1 MRLLLHPKSLL
12 AALLMMTMLR
22 SFALTD
28 LAQAPINFL
37 IASPVKPNI
46 YFILDDSGSMAWSF
60 LGDEVTA
67 QQYQNTVGYRNSLCN
82 KIYYNPTTNY
92 PVPVNADSSEYPQQ
106 NFLAALYD
114 GFQPGSISI
123 NLSNAFMAWRS
134 DSTTPPVPS
143 GAGDISYRIDCANGA
158 GGCKTTDA
166 GLPNL
171 PESAYYFIYAGNK
184 PDRLGD
190 GSDEDHCRDTV
201 YDSST
206 TGRSNWRKVIVSQS
220 SGPAGIDETKNFAN
234 WFSYHRTRL
243 LTMKTAVGR
252 AFSQLDGNYRV
263 GYSTISEADV
273 NDSSINFLRIDEF
286 AGEHRTN
293 FYKKLYAARP
303 TGGTPLRAAL
313 AKAGRLY
320 AGRLLTGSHDPLQY
334 ACQQNT
340 TILSTDGYWTS
351 QDEFGSY
358 AAKQIDGNTDVGNP
372 DAKLPRPMFDGGA
385 GARAARMA
393 TLTVEPRHTDPDPWY
408 SVLIGLK
415 INGVDLMNSFANILH
430 KPNINLMTEAAELA
444 HWISLQITRQGYRA
458 FANGTQVFIVAP
470 VSAGD
475 LSATPVIESAGS
487 FPYTVTPFAEVTGAG
502 RASNTLADVAAWY
515 FENDLRTSALG
526 NCGPR
531 DQLCDNN
538 VPLVPGRRSG
548 THQHMV
554 THTLGLGANGTLRYR
569 EDYDTAQEGDFQDI
583 VRGKKDWPDPIYAPA
598 AERIDDLWHAAVNG
612 GGRYFSARSPE
623 SLANALSA
631 SLSAIRAA
639 TGAAAASASSSQEPA
654 EGDNLLFSSRYRS
667 LYWDGELEARRITL
681 ADGSLSDRIEW
692 SAAVQLQQRI
702 AAASDDRSIY
712 LSSASSVSGLKKFNW
727 DELSADERQLFA
739 GCTAT
744 VGFRFDQC
752 TQLSDAERA
761 QAGSKNLVDY
771 LRGQFQYEDRP
782 ANGLR
787 LFRKRE
793 QVLGAAI
800 NAQPVFVGPPAF
812 RYADL
817 NYGEY
822 RDSVAANRP
831 GSVYLAANDGMLH
844 AFDAAT
850 GRERWAF
857 IPGGA
862 LPSLWRLADNALAK
876 NFRYLLDGTPVVGD
890 ICPLAPTSSC
900 RAEEWRTILV
910 AGLGAAGREFYAL
923 DITQAD
929 QPKLLWRINA
939 DTEAQLGYAVG
950 KPIITKRRDGT
961 WVVLLASGYNNVTP
975 GNGRGTLFV
984 LNAVT
989 GEVIKR
995 IDTGAGTT
1003 TNPAGLAHLNAWV
1016 EGLLDNTAERVYGGD
1031 LLGNLWRFDIN
1042 GTSGSGGN
1050 DAVQLA
1056 RLARSGDTQSI
1067 TTRPEFSLVRVGN
1080 QSLPV
1085 ISVGT
1090 GRYLGSSD
1098 VTDKSIQSIYTF
1110 RDYLTDSGLG
1120 DLRQRSSMVQK
1131 HMITGDDAGKRGI
1144 SNESVDWLVNDG
1156 WYVDLDAQSDSGE
1169 RVVLDLEQQLGM
1181 LSVVSNVPDS
1191 NACRPRAESWSYAFN
1206 TINGSYLP
1214 IAGSTWVGRR
1224 VSSASMVAGARMIRV
1239 GRQVVSI
1246 LTDDGGTVS
1255 AVVQPADV
1263 GGVPSVRRVAWRE
1276 LEQQ

>member
-1 MRLLLHPKSLL
+1 MRLLWHPKCLL
-12 AALLMMTMLR
+12 AALLMMMMLR
-22 SFALTD
+22 CFALTD

-37 IASPVKPNI
+37 LATPVKPNI

-67 QQYQNTVGYRNSLCN
+67 HQYQNTVGYRSSLCN
-82 KIYYNPTTNY
+82 KIYYNPTIIY
-92 PVPVNADSSEYPQQ
+92 PVPVNADGSEYPQQ
-106 NFLAALYD
+106 NFLSALYD
-114 GFQPGSISI
+114 GFQSSSISI

-134 DSTTPPVPS
+134 DSTTPPVPPS
-143 GAGDISYRIDCANGA
+143 ASDITYRIDCAHAA
-158 GGCKTTDA
+158 GSCKTSDT

-171 PESAYYFIYAGNK
+171 PEPAHYFIYTGNK
-184 PDRLGD
+184 ADRLGD

-201 YDSST
+201 YDGSAP
-206 TGRSNWRKVIVSQS
+206 GSNWRKIIVSTS
-220 SGPAGIDETKNFAN
+220 SGPAASDETKNFAN

-252 AFSQLDGNYRV
+252 AFSQLDINYRV
-263 GYSTISEADV
+263 GYSTISEPGV
-273 NDSSINFLRIDEF
+273 SESSANFLLINDF
-286 AGEHRTN
+286 AGEHRKN

-320 AGRLLTGSHDPLQY
+320 AGKLLTGGNDPLQY

-351 QDEFGSY
+351 QDESGSY
-358 AAKQIDGNTDVGNP
+358 GPKQIDGTTDVGNP
-372 DAKLPRPMFDGGA
+372 DGQLPRPMFDGGA

-408 SVLIGLK
+408 SVLISLK
-415 INGVDLMNSFANILH
+415 INGADLMNSFANILH
-430 KPNINLMTEAAELA
+430 KPGTNLMTEAAELA

-458 FANGTQVFIVAP
+458 FAKENQVFILAP
-470 VSAGD
+470 ASAGD
-475 LSATPVIESAGS
+475 LSATPVIEAAGS

-502 RASNTLADVAAWY
+502 RATNTLADVAAWY

-526 NCGPR
+526 NCGSR
-531 DQLCDNN
+531 DQLCENN

-548 THQHMV
+548 AHQHMV

-569 EDYDTAQEGDFQDI
+569 EDYDTAQVGDFQDI
-583 VRGKKDWPDPIYAPA
+583 VSGKKDWPDPIYAPA

-623 SLANALSA
+623 SLATALSA

-667 LYWDGELEARRITL
+667 LYWDGELEARRIALT
-681 ADGSLSDRIEW
+681 DGSLSDRIEW
-692 SAAVQLQQRI
+692 SAGAQLQQSVT
-702 AAASDDRSIY
+702 AATDKRSIY
-712 LSSASSVSGLKKFNW
+712 LAAESTPTGLKNFSW
-727 DELSADERQLFA
+727 DDLTNAERELFA
-739 GCTAT
+739 GCGAAEG
-744 VGFRFDQC
+744 VRFEQC
-752 TQLSDAERA
+752 AQLSDDERSK
-761 QAGSKNLVDY
+761 AGGKNLVDY
-771 LRGQFQYEDRP
+771 LRGQFQYEDRTD
-782 ANGLR
+782 NKLR

-793 QVLGAAI
+793 QVLGAPI

-822 RDSVAANRP
+822 RDRVAAIRP

-857 IPGGA
+857 IPSGV
-862 LPSLWRLADNALAK
+862 LPKLWRLADIALSK
-876 NFRYLLDGTPVVGD
+876 NFQYLLDGTPVVGD
-890 ICPLAPTSSC
+890 ICPSAPDSSC
-900 RAEEWRTILV
+900 AAEGWRTILV

-929 QPKLLWRINA
+929 QPKLLWKINA
-939 DTEAQLGYAVG
+939 DTEAQLGYAIG

-961 WVVLLASGYNNVTP
+961 WVVLIASGYNNVIP
-975 GNGRGTLFV
+975 GTGSGVLFV
-984 LNAVT
+984 LNAAT
-989 GEVIKR
+989 GAVLKR
-995 IDTGAGTT
+995 INTGAGTT
-1003 TNPAGLAHLNAWV
+1003 NNPAGLAQLNVWV

-1031 LLGNLWRFDIN
+1031 LLGNIWRFDIN
-1042 GTSGSGGN
+1042 DTSVTSGN
-1050 DAVQLA
+1050 DAVLLA
-1056 RLARSGDTQSI
+1056 RLLRNGDAQPV
-1067 TTRPEFSLVRVGN
+1067 TTRPELSLVRIGN

-1085 ISVGT
+1085 VSVGT

-1098 VTDKSIQSIYTF
+1098 VGDKSIQSIYTF
-1110 RDYLTDSGLG
+1110 RDYLGDSGLG
-1120 DLRQRSSMVQK
+1120 DLRRQSSMVQK
-1131 HMITGDDAGKRGI
+1131 HLIPGDDAGKRGI
-1144 SNESVDWLVNDG
+1144 SDETVDWLVNDG
-1156 WYVDLDAQSDSGE
+1156 WYVDLDTNPASGE
-1169 RVVLDLEQQLGM
+1169 RVVLDPEQQLGM

-1206 TINGSYLP
+1206 YINGNYLP
-1214 IAGSTWVGRR
+1214 MTKSTWAGRR

-1239 GRQVVSI
+1239 GGQVVSI
-1246 LTDDGGTVS
+1246 LTDDSGTVS
-1255 AVVQPADV
+1255 AVTQPINV
-1263 GGVPSVRRVAWRE
+1263 GGGLSVRRIAWRE

>member
-1 MRLLLHPKSLL
+1 MRVLWHTKPIV
-12 AALLMMTMLR
+12 AMLLMMTMLR
-22 SFALTD
+22 CFALTD

-37 IASPVKPNI
+37 LATPVKPNI

-67 QQYQNTVGYRNSLCN
+67 QQYQNTVGYRSSLCN
-82 KIYYNPTTNY
+82 KIYYNPIINY
-92 PVPVNADSSEYPQQ
+92 PVPVHADGSEYPQQ
-106 NFLAALYD
+106 NFIGALYD
-114 GFQPGSISI
+114 GFQPASISI

-134 DSTTPPVPS
+134 DSTIPPVPS
-143 GAGDISYRIDCANGA
+143 STSDIAYRIDCANGA
-158 GGCKTTDA
+158 GSCKRSDI

-171 PESAYYFIYAGNK
+171 PEPAYYFTYIGNK

-201 YDSST
+201 FDSSVMS
-206 TGRSNWRKVIVSQS
+206 RSNWHKVIVSES
-220 SGPAGIDETKNFAN
+220 SGPAGTDETKNFAN

-263 GYSTISEADV
+263 GYSTISESGVSDG
-273 NDSSINFLRIDEF
+273 SINFLRIDDF
-286 AGEHRTN
+286 AGQHRIN
-293 FYKKLYAARP
+293 FYKKLYSARP

-320 AGRLLTGSHDPLQY
+320 AGKLLTGSNDPLQY

-358 AAKQIDGNTDVGNP
+358 APKQIDGITDVGNP
-372 DAKLPRPMFDGGA
+372 DTQLLRPMFDGGA

-408 SVLIGLK
+408 SVLISLK
-415 INGVDLMNSFANILH
+415 VNGADLMNSFANILH
-430 KPNINLMTEAAELA
+430 KPGTNLMTEAAELA
-444 HWISLQITRQGYRA
+444 HWISLQINRQGYRA
-458 FANGTQVFIVAP
+458 FAKENRVFILAP
-470 VSAGD
+470 ASAGD

-487 FPYTVTPFAEVTGAG
+487 FPFTVTPFDEVTGAG
-502 RASNTLADVAAWY
+502 RAINTLADVAAWY
-515 FENDLRTSALG
+515 FENDLRTTALG

-531 DQLCDNN
+531 NKLCENN
-538 VPLVPGRRSG
+538 VPLVPGRRSVA
-548 THQHMV
+548 HQHMV

-569 EDYDTAQEGDFQDI
+569 EDYDTAKEGDFQEI
-583 VRGKKDWPDPIYAPA
+583 VSGKKDWPDPIYAPA
-598 AERIDDLWHAAVNG
+598 AERVDDLWHAAVNG
-612 GGRYFSARSPE
+612 GGRYFSARNPE

-667 LYWDGELEARRITL
+667 LYWDGELEARRLAL

-692 SAAVQLQQRI
+692 SAAVQLQRRVT
-702 AAASDDRSIY
+702 AASDDRSIY
-712 LSSASSVSGLKKFNW
+712 VSSAPSANGLKKFNW

-739 GCTAT
+739 GCSA
-744 VGFRFDQC
+744 GAEFRFDQC

-761 QAGSKNLVDY
+761 QAGGKNLVDY

-782 ANGLR
+782 DNTFR
-787 LFRKRE
+787 VFRKRE
-793 QVLGAAI
+793 QVLGAPI

-822 RDSVAANRP
+822 RDRVAANRR

-850 GRERWAF
+850 GKEQWAF
-857 IPGGA
+857 IPDGV
-862 LPSLWRLADNALAK
+862 LPSLWRLADKAFSK

-890 ICPLAPTSSC
+890 ICPVAPSKTC
-900 RAEEWRTILV
+900 AAEDWRTILV

-939 DTEAQLGYAVG
+939 DTEPQLGYAVG

-961 WVVLLASGYNNVTP
+961 WVVLLASGYNNVIP
-975 GNGRGTLFV
+975 GRGHGVLFV
-984 LNAVT
+984 LHAAT
-989 GEVIKR
+989 GSVLKR

-1003 TNPAGLAHLNAWV
+1003 NNPAGLAQLNAWV
-1016 EGLLDNTAERVYGGD
+1016 ESLLDNTAERVYGGD
-1031 LLGNLWRFDIN
+1031 LLGNVWRFDIN
-1042 GTSGSGGN
+1042 DTSAAGGN
-1050 DAVQLA
+1050 DVVLLA
-1056 RLARSGDTQSI
+1056 RLLRNGDAQPI
-1067 TTRPEFSLVRVGN
+1067 TTRPELSLVRIGN

-1085 ISVGT
+1085 VSVGT

-1098 VTDKSIQSIYTF
+1098 VGDKSIQSMYTF
-1110 RDYLTDSGLG
+1110 RDYLSDSSLG

-1131 HMITGDDAGKRGI
+1131 RLIPGDDASKRGI
-1144 SNESVDWLVNDG
+1144 SDESVDWLVNDG
-1156 WYVDLDAQSDSGE
+1156 WYVDLDAHPDSGE
-1169 RVVLDLEQQLGM
+1169 RIVIDPEQQLGM
-1181 LSVVSNVPDS
+1181 LSVMSNVPDS

-1206 TINGSYLP
+1206 TIKGSYVP

-1255 AVVQPADV
+1255 AVAQPADISS
-1263 GGVPSVRRVAWRE
+1263 VPSVRRVAWRE